1 MGFIKSLSKIGFL
14 FLIVSKENKQDN
26 ENTNEE
32 AVIRGSPVAEAVAR
46 GPVGAERGAVGEAG
60 DRPPV
65 GHDEVGQAVG
75 GPVTPVTLPGI

>member
-1 MGFIKSLSKIGFL
+1 M
-14 FLIVSKENKQDN
+14 V
-26 ENTNEE
+26 TP
-32 AVIRGSPVAEAVAR
+32 PVAEAVAR